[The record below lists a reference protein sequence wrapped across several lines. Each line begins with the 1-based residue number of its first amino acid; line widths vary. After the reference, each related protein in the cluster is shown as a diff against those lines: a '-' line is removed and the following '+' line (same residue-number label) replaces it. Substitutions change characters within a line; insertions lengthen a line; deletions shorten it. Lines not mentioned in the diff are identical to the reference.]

1 MNLVLNKLTA
11 NGIIMRLVTFLRQG
25 KSYIGCPVGNQIVD
39 LSIAAPSLPT
49 DLLSLLEMGPEGMKQ
64 AETAAKSASSDA
76 FISVDEVTY
85 LPLIPRPP
93 KIICIGR
100 NYAAHAI
107 EGGALPPTSPEIFYR
122 GSTSLIAHNE
132 PIIRPKCSD
141 KLDYEAELVAI
152 IGRKAKNVAKEDA
165 LNYVA
170 GYTLF
175 NDATLRDY
183 QKRSSQWTIGKNFDN
198 TGAFGPEF
206 VSADELPAGADGL
219 RIQSRLNGQI
229 MQDANTRDFIFP
241 IDDLI
246 AKLSECMTLEPGDV
260 IVTGTPA
267 GVGYARNPP
276 VFMKDGDICEI
287 EIEGIGVLSN
297 PVMDET

>member
-1 MNLVLNKLTA
+1 
-11 NGIIMRLVTFLRQG
+11 MRLVTFSHEGSSR
-25 KSYIGCPVGNQIVD
+25 IGCSVDGHIID

-49 DLLSLLEMGPEGMKQ
+49 DLVGLLEMGPEGLQQ
-64 AETAAKSASSDA
+64 AEAAANSAGSDA
-76 FISVDEVTY
+76 QVSVDNITY

-107 EGGALPPTSPEIFYR
+107 EGGAEPPSYPEIFYR
-122 GSTSLIAHNE
+122 GATSLIAHND
-132 PIIRPKCSD
+132 PIVLPKCSD

-152 IGRKAKNVAKEDA
+152 VGKTAKNVARENG
-165 LNYVA
+165 LEYVA
-170 GYTLF
+170 GYALF

-183 QKRSSQWTIGKNFDN
+183 QRKSSQWTIGKNFDN
-198 TGAFGPEF
+198 TGGFGPEF
-206 VSADELPAGADGL
+206 VTADELPAGADGL
-219 RIQSRLNGQI
+219 RIQSRLNGQV

-267 GVGYARNPP
+267 GVGYARKPP
-276 VFMKDGDICEI
+276 VYMKNGDVIEI

-297 PVMDET
+297 PVIDEA

>member
-1 MNLVLNKLTA
+1 MN
-11 NGIIMRLVTFLRQG
+11 
-25 KSYIGCPVGNQIVD
+25 
-39 LSIAAPSLPT
+39 
-49 DLLSLLEMGPEGMKQ
+49 Q
-64 AETAAKSASSDA
+64 AKEAVSNASSDS
-76 FISVDEVTY
+76 FVDPESITY
-85 LPLIPRPP
+85 EALITRPP

-107 EGGALPPTSPEIFYR
+107 EGGVEPPSYPEIFYR
-122 GSTSLIAHNE
+122 GATSLMGHNA

-141 KLDYEAELVAI
+141 KLDYEAELVVIVGKTA
-152 IGRKAKNVAKEDA
+152 RHVAREDG
-165 LNYVA
+165 LDYVA
-170 GYTLF
+170 GYSIF

-183 QKRSSQWTIGKNFDN
+183 QRKSSQWTIGKNFDD

-206 VSADELPAGADGL
+206 VSADELPAGAHGL
-219 RIQSRLNGQI
+219 RIQTRLNGEI
-229 MQDANTRDFIFP
+229 MQDANTEDFIFP

-276 VFMKDGDICEI
+276 VFMKAGDVCEV

-297 PVMDET
+297 AIVDET

>member
-1 MNLVLNKLTA
+1 
-11 NGIIMRLVTFLRQG
+11 MRLVTFSREG
-25 KSYIGCPVGNQIVD
+25 NSRIGCSINGQLID
-39 LSIAAPSLPT
+39 LSIAAPALPK
-49 DLLSLLEMGPEGMKQ
+49 DLVSLLEMGPEGLQQ
-64 AETAAKSASSDA
+64 AEAAAQSAGSDA
-76 FISVDEVTY
+76 QVSLDEINY

-107 EGGALPPTSPEIFYR
+107 EGGAEPPSYPEIFYR
-122 GSTSLIAHNE
+122 GATSLIAHND
-132 PIIRPKCSD
+132 PIVLPKCSD

-152 IGRKAKNVAKEDA
+152 VGKTAKNVSRENGLD
-165 LNYVA
+165 YVA
-170 GYTLF
+170 GYALF

-183 QKRSSQWTIGKNFDN
+183 QRKSSQWTIGKNFDN
-198 TGAFGPEF
+198 TGGFGPEF
-206 VSADELPAGADGL
+206 VTADELPAGADGL
-219 RIQSRLNGQI
+219 RIQSRLNGEV
-229 MQDANTRDFIFP
+229 MQDANTSDFIFP

-276 VFMKDGDICEI
+276 VYMKDGDVIEI

-297 PVMDET
+297 PVVNEA

>member
-1 MNLVLNKLTA
+1 
-11 NGIIMRLVTFLRQG
+11 MRLVSFSRG
-25 KSYIGCPVGNQIVD
+25 RKSRIGCPVDGHIVD
-39 LSIAAPSLPT
+39 LSIASPSLPT
-49 DLLSLLEMGPEGMKQ
+49 DLLSLLEMGADGMKQ
-64 AETAAKSASSDA
+64 AQAAARLASGDA
-76 FISVDEVTY
+76 FVSVEDITY

-107 EGGALPPTSPEIFYR
+107 EGGAQPPTYPEIFYR
-122 GSTSLIAHNE
+122 GSTSLIAHNA

-152 IGRKAKNVAKEDA
+152 VGRAAKNVAKEDG
-165 LNYVA
+165 LDYVA
-170 GYTLF
+170 GYSLF

-183 QKRSSQWTIGKNFDN
+183 QKKSSQWTIGKNFDN
-198 TGAFGPEF
+198 TGAFGPDF
-206 VSADELPAGADGL
+206 VSADELPAGACGL

-229 MQDANTRDFIFP
+229 MQDANTSDFIFP

-246 AKLSECMTLEPGDV
+246 AKLSECMTLEIGDV

-267 GVGYARNPP
+267 GVGYVRTPP
-276 VFMKDGDICEI
+276 VFMKDGDVCEI

-297 PVMDET
+297 PVMDEV

>member
-1 MNLVLNKLTA
+1 
-11 NGIIMRLVTFLRQG
+11 MRLVSFSRG
-25 KSYIGCPVGNQIVD
+25 GESRIGCPVDGQIVD

-64 AETAAKSASSDA
+64 AEAAVEAAGDDALVSADD
-76 FISVDEVTY
+76 ISY
-85 LPLIPRPP
+85 LPLMTRPP
-93 KIICIGR
+93 KIVCIGR

-107 EGGALPPTSPEIFYR
+107 EGGAQPPTYPEIFYR
-122 GSTSLIAHNE
+122 GSTSLLAHNA

-141 KLDYEAELVAI
+141 KLDFEAELVAI
-152 IGRKAKNVAKEDA
+152 VGKTAKGVAREDG
-165 LNYVA
+165 LDYVA

-183 QKRSSQWTIGKNFDN
+183 QKKSTQWTIGKNFDN
-198 TGAFGPEF
+198 TGGFGPMF
-206 VSADELPAGADGL
+206 VTADELPAGADGL
-219 RIQSRLNGQI
+219 RIQSRLNGQV
-229 MQDANTRDFIFP
+229 MQDANTSDFIFP

-246 AKLSECMTLEPGDV
+246 AKLSECMTLEVGDV

-276 VFMKDGDICEI
+276 VFMKDGDVCEI

-297 PVMDET
+297 PVVDEA

>member
-1 MNLVLNKLTA
+1 MMDSILQTVDE
-11 NGIIMRLVTFLRQG
+11 IIMRLVSFSRDG
-25 KSYIGCPVGNQIVD
+25 DSRIGCPVDGKIVD

-49 DLLSLLEMGPEGMKQ
+49 NLLSLLEMGPEAMQQ
-64 AETAAKSASSDA
+64 AEAAANSASSDA
-76 FISVDEVTY
+76 LVSPDNITY

-107 EGGALPPTSPEIFYR
+107 EGGAQPPTYPEIFYR
-122 GSTSLIAHNE
+122 GATSLIGHNA
-132 PIIRPKCSD
+132 PIILPKISD
-141 KLDYEAELVAI
+141 KLDYEAELTAI
-152 IGRKAKNVAKEDA
+152 IGKTAKNVAKEDG
-165 LNYVA
+165 LDYIA

-183 QKRSSQWTIGKNFDN
+183 QKKSSQWTIGKNFDN

-219 RIQSRLNGQI
+219 RIQSRLNGEI
-229 MQDANTRDFIFP
+229 MQDANTSDFIFP
-241 IDDLI
+241 MDDLI

-276 VFMKDGDICEI
+276 VFMKDGDVIEI
-287 EIEGIGVLSN
+287 EIEGIGILSN
-297 PVMDET
+297 PVVNEA

>member
-1 MNLVLNKLTA
+1 
-11 NGIIMRLVTFLRQG
+11 MRLVTFSREG
-25 KSYIGCPVGNQIVD
+25 NSRIGCSIDWQLID
-39 LSIAAPSLPT
+39 LSIAAPALPT
-49 DLLSLLEMGPEGMKQ
+49 DLVSLLEMGPEGLQQ
-64 AETAAKSASSDA
+64 AEAAAKSAGSDA
-76 FISVDEVTY
+76 QVSLDDISY

-107 EGGALPPTSPEIFYR
+107 EGGALPPSYPEIFYR
-122 GSTSLIAHNE
+122 GATSLIAHND
-132 PIIRPKCSD
+132 PIVRPKCSD

-152 IGRKAKNVAKEDA
+152 IGKTAKNVSRENGLD
-165 LNYVA
+165 YVA
-170 GYTLF
+170 GYSLF

-183 QKRSSQWTIGKNFDN
+183 QKKSSQWTIGKNFDN
-198 TGAFGPEF
+198 TGGFGPEF
-206 VSADELPAGADGL
+206 VTSDELPAGADGL
-219 RIQSRLNGQI
+219 RIQSRLNGEV
-229 MQDANTRDFIFP
+229 MQDANTSDFIFP

-246 AKLSECMTLEPGDV
+246 SKLSECMTLEPGDV

-276 VFMKDGDICEI
+276 VFMKGGDVIEI

-297 PVMDET
+297 PVIDEA

>member
-1 MNLVLNKLTA
+1 
-11 NGIIMRLVTFLRQG
+11 MRLVSFSRG
-25 KSYIGCPVGNQIVD
+25 GESRIGCPVDGQIVD

-64 AETAAKSASSDA
+64 AEAAVEAAGDDA
-76 FISVDEVTY
+76 LVSVDDISY
-85 LPLIPRPP
+85 LPLMTRPP

-107 EGGALPPTSPEIFYR
+107 EGGAQPPTYPEIFYR
-122 GSTSLIAHNE
+122 GSTSLLAHNA

-141 KLDYEAELVAI
+141 KLDFEAELVAI
-152 IGRKAKNVAKEDA
+152 VGKTAKGVAREDG
-165 LNYVA
+165 LDYVA

-183 QKRSSQWTIGKNFDN
+183 QKKSTQWTIGKNFDN
-198 TGAFGPEF
+198 TGGFGPMF
-206 VSADELPAGADGL
+206 VTADELPAGADGL
-219 RIQSRLNGQI
+219 RIQSRLNGQV
-229 MQDANTRDFIFP
+229 MQDANTSDFIFP

-246 AKLSECMTLEPGDV
+246 AKLSECMTLEVGDV

-276 VFMKDGDICEI
+276 VFMKDGDVCEI

-297 PVMDET
+297 PVVDEA